1 MDVKQVREVVAK
13 QEEFYRKRSL
23 KVGRDIRFPNEE
35 QRKRREEGNKNL
47 EKILLL
53 LLIKGLYYHLIG
65 VEPHMITRTNG
76 SM

>member
-13 QEEFYRKRSL
+13 QEEFYRKQCL
-23 KVGRDIRFPNEE
+23 KVGKDIRFPTEE

-53 LLIKGLYYHLIG
+53 LLVKGLYYQLIG
-65 VEPHMITRTNG
+65 VEPQMITRTIG